1 MMKRLILAFGIFV
14 LAAGTVAARN
24 PQADTTIVRGAE
36 LRLAETVH
44 DFGDVPRRGGD
55 LSCEI
60 GFTNTGDAPLVVMRL
75 ITSSSCLR
83 ASCSRRP
90 VAPGASGVIRIVYQP
105 LKSESGAFSR
115 IVRIGSNAVAG
126 DRHIT
131 VRGNSFEEAVPVRN
145 GKVGKT
151 RLKIK

>member
-1 MMKRLILAFGIFV
+1 MKRLILTFGAFV
-14 LAAGTVAARN
+14 LTAGALVARN
-24 PQADTTIVRGAE
+24 PQADTTVVRGAE
-36 LRLAETVH
+36 LHLAETVH
-44 DFGDVPRRGGD
+44 DFGDVPRRGDD
-55 LSCEI
+55 LRCEI
-60 GFTNTGDAPLVVMRL
+60 AFTNTGDAPLVVMRL

-90 VAPGASGVIRIVYQP
+90 VAPGASGVIRIGYQP
-105 LKSESGAFSR
+105 LKRDAGAFSR

-131 VRGNSFEEAVPVRN
+131 VRGNSFEETVPVRN
-145 GKVGKT
+145 VKRGKT

>member
-1 MMKRLILAFGIFV
+1 MMKGLILVFGSLV
-14 LAAGTVAARN
+14 LTAGTVVARN
-24 PQADTTIVRGAE
+24 PRADTTAVRGAE

-44 DFGDVPRRGGD
+44 DFGDVPRRGDD

-60 GFTNTGDAPLVVMRL
+60 AFTNTGDAPLVVMRL
-75 ITSSSCLR
+75 ITSSSCLH
-83 ASCSRRP
+83 ASCLRRP

-105 LKSESGAFSR
+105 LKSEAGAFSR

-145 GKVGKT
+145 AKSGKT
-151 RLKIK
+151 RLRIK